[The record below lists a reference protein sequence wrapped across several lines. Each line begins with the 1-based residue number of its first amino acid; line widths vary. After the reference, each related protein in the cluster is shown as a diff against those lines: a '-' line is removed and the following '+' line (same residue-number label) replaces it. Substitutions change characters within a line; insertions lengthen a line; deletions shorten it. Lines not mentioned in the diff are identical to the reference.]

1 MCPVSAVLGAK
12 IVVGRSVAIEQN
24 WVLFR
29 GQVAC
34 SSAAGDFTAAR
45 AVRRNESTRY
55 VHRPID
61 SWYGSAGFG
70 RLGGSRCASKG
81 SALKKAI
88 YVVGLVVLGGV
99 LIIQSF
105 WG

>member
-1 MCPVSAVLGAK
+1 MCPVSAVLGSK
-12 IVVGRSVAIEQN
+12 IVVDQSVAIEQN

-29 GQVAC
+29 GQEAC
-34 SSAAGDFTAAR
+34 SSAGQNFNP
-45 AVRRNESTRY
+45 AVRRNESARY
-55 VHRPID
+55 VHIPID
-61 SWYGSAGFG
+61 SWYGGAGFE
-70 RLGGSRCASKG
+70 RLAGSRRASKG

-99 LIIQSF
+99 LIVQSF